1 MDVPYLLGWELDHQQ
16 KLIVQKQL
24 FVELEP
30 YEKIIYNYLK
40 ENDKE
45 LLDVIA
51 LHCNMPTYKLAGL
64 LLNMELKGVI
74 RPLPGKLFEVI

>member
-16 KLIVQKQL
+16 KPIAQKQL

-30 YEKIIYNYLK
+30 DEKIIYNYLK